1 MFERTTHNAQECGI
15 MGTPY
20 FYRDESIVL
29 TAHEVKFESTLSDV
43 MLTNQRLILIDS
55 GYAQFSPQTI
65 SLSIIETVI
74 GGEDA
79 YGNPIITL
87 SLAAT
92 TPGGATQPKELVFS
106 QKTRGERKQECD
118 DWVKRLKEQIALVRQ
133 NRSIPKILT
142 NEDTDIIFDD
152 TITTATIPVSDNLT
166 PPQTTPAP
174 QRPVIIS
181 PQEEPAAATDNTRP
195 EPSSPPPAAGSATG
209 PEPVMAKKPNFG
221 TIAAVI
227 IVILAIAGAV
237 FIYSDT
243 LQGTPQIP
251 LTTVTTLPATTAVT
265 TVVTPV
271 PTTITPELT
280 PTPTVT
286 VTPTTQPTLIIP
298 ETGVWVRVRYSRNF
312 TGEVGTA
319 GGMRKVSGTGEQ
331 LYQVPT
337 VEGPVDVT
345 IEKQDGSGDVLSV
358 EVYKDGTLVKRDTV
372 SAPRGVVD
380 MSVDLKG
387 V

>member
-1 MFERTTHNAQECGI
+1 

-20 FYRDESIVL
+20 FYRDETIVL

-87 SLAAT
+87 SLSAA
-92 TPGGATQPKELVFS
+92 TPGGATHPKELVFS
-106 QKTRGERKQECD
+106 QKIRDERKQECD

-142 NEDTDIIFDD
+142 EEDTDIIFDD
-152 TITTATIPVSDNLT
+152 TITTATTPVSDGLT
-166 PPQTTPAP
+166 PLQATPSS

-181 PQEEPAAATDNTRP
+181 PQEEPAGATGTTQPDP
-195 EPSSPPPAAGSATG
+195 ASPPPVAGSATG
-209 PEPVMAKKPNFG
+209 PEPVSAKKPNFG

-227 IVILAIAGAV
+227 IVILAIVGAV

-251 LTTVTTLPATTAVT
+251 LTTVTTPPATTAVT

-280 PTPTVT
+280 PTPTIT

-312 TGEVGTA
+312 TGDVGTA
-319 GGMRKVSGTGEQ
+319 GGMRHVSGTGEHI
-331 LYQVPT
+331 YQIPT
-337 VEGPVDVT
+337 VDGPVDVT
-345 IEKQDGSGDVLSV
+345 IDKQDGSGDVLSV
-358 EVYKDGTLVKRDTV
+358 EVYKDGTLVKRDTN
-372 SAPRGVVD
+372 SAPRGIVD

>member
-1 MFERTTHNAQECGI
+1 

-20 FYRDESIVL
+20 FNRDESIVL
-29 TAHEVKFESTLSDV
+29 TAHEVKFESILSDV

-65 SLSIIETVI
+65 SLSTIETVI

-118 DWVKRLKEQIALVRQ
+118 DWVKRLKEQITLVRQ
-133 NRSIPKILT
+133 KESIPKIPAD
-142 NEDTDIIFDD
+142 EDTDIIFDD
-152 TITTATIPVSDNLT
+152 TITGEAIPVSDDMT
-166 PPQTTPAP
+166 PPKTTPAP

-181 PQEEPAAATDNTRP
+181 PQEEPTVATDNNQP
-195 EPSSPPPAAGSATG
+195 QPAFPTPVAGSVT
-209 PEPVMAKKPNFG
+209 EPKPVSPKKPNFS
-221 TIAAVI
+221 TIAAII
-227 IVILAIAGAV
+227 IVILAIAGGV
-237 FIYSDT
+237 FIYSDN
-243 LQGTPQIP
+243 LQGTPQDP
-251 LTTVTTLPATTAVT
+251 LTTVTTVPATTAVT
-265 TVVTPV
+265 TAVTPV
-271 PTTITPELT
+271 LTTITPEQT
-280 PTPTVT
+280 PAPAVTMKPTPL
-286 VTPTTQPTLIIP
+286 PTLIIP
-298 ETGVWVRVRYSRNF
+298 ETGVWVRVRYSGNF
-312 TGEVGTA
+312 AGDVGTA
-319 GGMRKVSGTGEQ
+319 GGMRHVSGTGEHI
-331 LYQVPT
+331 YQIPT
-337 VEGPVDVT
+337 VDGPVDVT
-345 IEKQDGSGDVLSV
+345 IDKQDGSGDVLSV
-358 EVYKDGTLVKRDTV
+358 EVYKDGTLVKRDTN

>member
-1 MFERTTHNAQECGI
+1 

-87 SLAAT
+87 SLAAA

-118 DWVKRLKEQIALVRQ
+118 DWVQRLKEQIALVRQ
-133 NRSIPKILT
+133 NRSIPKILADD
-142 NEDTDIIFDD
+142 DTDIIFDD
-152 TITTATIPVSDNLT
+152 TISSATTPVSDNV
-166 PPQTTPAP
+166 PPLQTTPAP

-181 PQEEPAAATDNTRP
+181 PQEESTGATGNTRP
-195 EPSSPPPAAGSATG
+195 EPASPPPAAVSATG
-209 PEPVMAKKPNFG
+209 PGPVLAKKPNLG

-227 IVILAIAGAV
+227 IVILAIVGAV
-237 FIYSDT
+237 FVYSDM
-243 LQGTPQIP
+243 QGTPQIP
-251 LTTVTTLPATTAVT
+251 LTTVTTPPATTAVT

-271 PTTITPELT
+271 LTTITPELT
-280 PTPTVT
+280 L
-286 VTPTTQPTLIIP
+286 TPTTIVTPPPQPMLIIP
-298 ETGVWVRVRYSRNF
+298 ETGVWVRVRYTGNF
-312 TGEVGTA
+312 TGEIGTA
-319 GGMRKVSGTGEQ
+319 GGMREVSGTGEQ
-331 LYQVPT
+331 FYQVPT
-337 VEGPVDVT
+337 VDGPVDVT
-345 IEKQDGSGDVLSV
+345 IEKKDGSGDVLSV
-358 EVYKDGTLVKRDTV
+358 EVYKEGTLVKRDTV
-372 SAPRGVVD
+372 SAPRGILD

>member
-1 MFERTTHNAQECGI
+1 

-20 FYRDESIVL
+20 FYRDETIVL

-55 GYAQFSPQTI
+55 GYAQFSPRTI

-92 TPGGATQPKELVFS
+92 TPGGATQPKDLVFS
-106 QKTRGERKQECD
+106 QKTRDERKQECD
-118 DWVKRLKEQIALVRQ
+118 DWVKRLKEQISLVRQ

-142 NEDTDIIFDD
+142 DEDTDIIFDD
-152 TITTATIPVSDNLT
+152 TTTTATTTASDDVT
-166 PPQTTPAP
+166 PPQTTPAS

-181 PQEEPAAATDNTRP
+181 PQEEPPGNTDNTRP
-195 EPSSPPPAAGSATG
+195 EPASPPSAAVSATG
-209 PEPVMAKKPNFG
+209 PEPVSAKKPNFG

-243 LQGTPQIP
+243 LKGTPPIP
-251 LTTVTTLPATTAVT
+251 LTTVTTPPATTAVT
-265 TVVTPV
+265 TAVTPV
-271 PTTITPELT
+271 PTTITPEQT
-280 PTPTVT
+280 PTPTVI
-286 VTPTTQPTLIIP
+286 VTPTPQPTLIIP
-298 ETGVWVRVRYSRNF
+298 ETGVWVRIRYSGNF
-312 TGEVGTA
+312 VGQLGVS
-319 GGMRKVSGTGEQ
+319 GGMRQVSGTGEEVYR
-331 LYQVPT
+331 LPT
-337 VEGPVDVT
+337 IDGIVDVT
-345 IEKQDGSGDVLSV
+345 FVKQDGSGDVLLV
-358 EVYKDGTLVKRDTV
+358 EIYKNGTLVKRGTV
-372 SAPRGVVD
+372 AAPRGT
-380 MSVDLKG
+380 VDLHADLKT

>member
-29 TAHEVKFESTLSDV
+29 TAHEVKFESTLSEIL
-43 MLTNQRLILIDS
+43 LTNKRLILIDS

-87 SLAAT
+87 SLAAA

-152 TITTATIPVSDNLT
+152 TITTATTPVSDNLI
-166 PPQTTPAP
+166 PPQTTPTP

-181 PQEEPAAATDNTRP
+181 PQDKPRDTRDN
-195 EPSSPPPAAGSATG
+195 TG
-209 PEPVMAKKPNFG
+209 PEPTSPGPVTDSAAEQKPVSAKKPNFG

-237 FIYSDT
+237 FIYSDI
-243 LQGTPQIP
+243 LQGTPP
-251 LTTVTTLPATTAVT
+251 TPPTTVTTPMATTAAL
-265 TVVTPV
+265 PV
-271 PTTITPELT
+271 PTTITPEQT
-280 PTPTVT
+280 PTPTVI
-286 VTPTTQPTLIIP
+286 VTPTPQPTLIIP
-298 ETGVWVRVRYSRNF
+298 ETGVWVRVRYTGNF
-312 TGEVGTA
+312 VGQMGVS
-319 GGMRKVSGTGEQ
+319 GGIRQVSGTGEEVYR
-331 LYQVPT
+331 LPT
-337 VEGPVDVT
+337 IDGIVDVT
-345 IEKQDGSGDVLSV
+345 FVKQDGSGDVLSV
-358 EVYKDGTLVKRDTV
+358 EIYKNGTLVKRGTV
-372 SAPRGVVD
+372 AAPRGTVD
-380 MSVDLKG
+380 LHVDLKT

>member
-1 MFERTTHNAQECGI
+1 

-87 SLAAT
+87 SLAAA

-118 DWVKRLKEQIALVRQ
+118 DWVQRLKEQIALVRQ
-133 NRSIPKILT
+133 NRSIPKILAD
-142 NEDTDIIFDD
+142 EDTDIIFDD
-152 TITTATIPVSDNLT
+152 TIITAPNPVSDDVT
-166 PPQTTPAP
+166 PPQTTSAS

-181 PQEEPAAATDNTRP
+181 PLEEPQGALDNTGRP
-195 EPSSPPPAAGSATG
+195 EPASPVPVTDSAA
-209 PEPVMAKKPNFG
+209 EQKPVSPKKPNFG

-237 FIYSDT
+237 FIYSDI
-243 LQGTPQIP
+243 LPGTPP
-251 LTTVTTLPATTAVT
+251 LTTVTTPPATTAVNT
-265 TVVTPV
+265 AVTSV
-271 PTTITPELT
+271 PTTITPEQT
-280 PTPTVT
+280 PTPTVI
-286 VTPTTQPTLIIP
+286 VTPTPQPTLIIP
-298 ETGVWVRVRYSRNF
+298 ETGVWVRVRYTGNF
-312 TGEVGTA
+312 TGEVGTG

-331 LYQVPT
+331 VYQVPT
-337 VEGPVDVT
+337 VDGPVDVT
-345 IEKQDGSGDVLSV
+345 IEKLDGSGDVLSV
-358 EVYKDGTLVKRDTV
+358 EVYKEGTLVKRDTV
-372 SAPRGVVD
+372 SAPRGIID
-380 MSVDLKG
+380 MSVNLKG